1 MQDGADTHLP
11 SVNGHAPP
19 PLPAASAANPAAAQ
33 PATPVTGGTGSA
45 AAQESP
51 AAAHPGV
58 PGAGVGSG
66 ATAAGPAPA
75 SALAEA
81 HTQYSASPPAKS
93 EEASKES
100 VVDVL
105 SQDSVA
111 VPGKQLTAEPA
122 AAPASAPVNGA
133 LQEVGGAPPAAFVL
147 SADACTAASSV
158 TLFLGYP
165 AAFTKSLMNNASV
178 LCGWCFMLA
187 DILIFVL
194 ADILVTPVM

>member
-1 MQDGADTHLP
+1 MPDSADTHLP

-33 PATPVTGGTGSA
+33 PATPVMGGTGSA
-45 AAQESP
+45 AAQASP

-58 PGAGVGSG
+58 AGAGVGSG
-66 ATAAGPAPA
+66 ATAAGPARAP
-75 SALAEA
+75 ALAEA

-105 SQDSVA
+105 SKDSVA

-133 LQEVGGAPPAAFVL
+133 LQEVGGDPPAGFVL
-147 SADACTAASSV
+147 SADACIAASSV
-158 TLFLGYP
+158 MLFLGYP
-165 AAFTKSLMNNASV
+165 AAFAKSLMLQCFVVGASC
-178 LCGWCFMLA
+178 LL
-187 DILIFVL
+187 
-194 ADILVTPVM
+194 TS

>member
-19 PLPAASAANPAAAQ
+19 PLPAASAGNPAAAQ
-33 PATPVTGGTGSA
+33 PATPVMGGTGSA
-45 AAQESP
+45 AGPVAAQESP

-105 SQDSVA
+105 SKDSVA
-111 VPGKQLTAEPA
+111 VPAKQLAADPA
-122 AAPASAPVNGA
+122 AGPASAPINGP
-133 LQEVGGAPPAAFVL
+133 LQEVGGAPPACLVL
-147 SADACTAASSV
+147 SADACMAASSV
-158 TLFLGYP
+158 TLFLGSP
-165 AAFTKSLMNNASV
+165 AAFAKSLMIGASC
-178 LCGWCFMLA
+178 LL
-187 DILIFVL
+187 
-194 ADILVTPVM
+194 TS